1 MINKERILNTFLEL
15 VKINSETGYEQTIQ
29 PILKEKF
36 ENLGLIVKED
46 NASEQEGLGANNLI
60 CTLPSNLSNKQ
71 IPKLYFT
78 SHMDTVVPG
87 DLK

>member
-15 VKINSETGYEQTIQ
+15 AKINSETGYEQTIQ

-71 IPKLYFT
+71 IPKLLF
-78 SHMDTVVPG
+78 H
-87 DLK
+87 

>member
-15 VKINSETGYEQTIQ
+15 AKIIQKQVMNKTIQ

-46 NASEQEGLGANNLI
+46 NASEQEGLRRL
-60 CTLPSNLSNKQ
+60 T
-71 IPKLYFT
+71 T
-78 SHMDTVVPG
+78 
-87 DLK
+87 